1 MATERKIEQ
10 VALLEER
17 LRRSRAVIG
26 LDYRGLS
33 VGQMQALR
41 RAVRAE
47 APETE
52 LRVVK
57 NTLWRRAA
65 EQAEMPEAAGLAQ
78 EATALLFGF
87 GEVPEAPRAL
97 QAHLRQANL
106 ELPLHGV
113 FVEGALEPPER
124 VKDLA
129 EIPSRPE
136 LMAKL
141 AGGLNS
147 PIGGIAG
154 SLNAVIR
161 DVAAI
166 VEAYAAQLE
175 ESGGAAAEDAAP
187 TDVESG
193 KAVEAETETEA
204 EAGGEPESDEPE
216 TE

>member
-33 VGQMQALR
+33 VGEMQALR

-57 NTLWRRAA
+57 NTLWKRAA
-65 EQAEMPEAAGLAQ
+65 EQAEMPEAAGLAR

-106 ELPLHGV
+106 ELILHGV

-136 LMAKL
+136 LMSKL
-141 AGGLNS
+141 AGGINS

-154 SLNAVIR
+154 SLNAVVR

-166 VEAYAAQLE
+166 VEAYAVQLE
-175 ESGGAAAEDAAP
+175 ASGGAVAEDAAAA
-187 TDVESG
+187 DAQADGENG
-193 KAVEAETETEA
+193 EAA
-204 EAGGEPESDEPE
+204 EAGVEPESDGSE

>member
-33 VGQMQALR
+33 VGEMQALR

-57 NTLWRRAA
+57 NTLWKRAA
-65 EQAEMPEAAGLAQ
+65 DQAELPEAAGLAR

-106 ELPLHGV
+106 EITLHGV

-136 LMAKL
+136 LMSKL
-141 AGGLNS
+141 AGGINS

-154 SLNAVIR
+154 SLNAVVR

-175 ESGGAAAEDAAP
+175 TSGGSDAKAAAQADGESGDAA
-187 TDVESG
+187 
-193 KAVEAETETEA
+193 EA
-204 EAGGEPESDEPE
+204 EAGGEPESDGSEDGSE

>member
-33 VGQMQALR
+33 VGEMQALR

-57 NTLWRRAA
+57 NTLWKRAA
-65 EQAEMPEAAGLAQ
+65 EQAEMPEAAGLAR

-106 ELPLHGV
+106 ELTLHGV

-136 LMAKL
+136 LMSKL
-141 AGGLNS
+141 AGGINS

-154 SLNAVIR
+154 SLNAVVR

-175 ESGGAAAEDAAP
+175 ASGGAAAEVAAAADAQA
-187 TDVESG
+187 DGENG
-193 KAVEAETETEA
+193 EAA
-204 EAGGEPESDEPE
+204 EAGVEPESDGSE

>member
-17 LRRSRAVIG
+17 LRRSEAVIG

-33 VGQMQALR
+33 VAQMQEMR

-65 EQAEMPEAAGLAQ
+65 EAAEMPEAAGLTQ

-87 GEVPEAPRAL
+87 GDVPDAPRAL
-97 QAHLRQANL
+97 RAYLRQANI
-106 ELPLHGV
+106 EVPLHGV

-124 VKDLA
+124 IADLA
-129 EIPSRPE
+129 EIPARPE

-141 AGGLNS
+141 AGGING
-147 PIGGIAG
+147 PVGGIAG
-154 SLNAVIR
+154 SLNSIIR

-166 VEAYAAQLE
+166 VEAYAAHME
-175 ESGGAAAEDAAP
+175 ESGGTAEKAEAEPNEDAGGAAE
-187 TDVESG
+187 
-193 KAVEAETETEA
+193 AEPEGGTEA
-204 EAGGEPESDEPE
+204 EEAE
-216 TE
+216 

>member
-33 VGQMQALR
+33 VGEMQALR

-57 NTLWRRAA
+57 NTLWKRAA
-65 EQAEMPEAAGLAQ
+65 DQAEMPEAAGLAR

-106 ELPLHGV
+106 EITLHGV

-136 LMAKL
+136 LMSKL

-154 SLNAVIR
+154 SLNAVVR

-175 ESGGAAAEDAAP
+175 ASDGAVAEDAAEA
-187 TDVESG
+187 DAQADGESG
-193 KAVEAETETEA
+193 DAAEA
-204 EAGGEPESDEPE
+204 EAGEEPESDESE

>member
-17 LRRSRAVIG
+17 LRRSEAVIG

-33 VGQMQALR
+33 VGQMQEMR

-65 EQAEMPEAAGLAQ
+65 EAAELPEAAGLAQ

-87 GEVPEAPRAL
+87 GEVPDAPRAL
-97 QAHLRQANL
+97 RAYLRQANL
-106 ELPLHGV
+106 EVPLHGV
-113 FVEGALEPPER
+113 FVEGTLEPPER
-124 VKDLA
+124 IADLA
-129 EIPSRPE
+129 EIPTRPE
-136 LMAKL
+136 LMSKL
-141 AGGLNS
+141 AGGING

-154 SLNAVIR
+154 SLNAIIR

-166 VEAYAAQLE
+166 VEAYAAQME
-175 ESGGAAAEDAAP
+175 ESGGAAEAAAAEAEPSEEAEGGAEAAP
-187 TDVESG
+187 DG
-193 KAVEAETETEA
+193 GAEAEEA
-204 EAGGEPESDEPE
+204 E
-216 TE
+216 